1 LRESSEGLPCG
12 LWRLKIKKRMA
23 HPVLTN
29 IEDRIGYVV
38 LNRPEK
44 KHALNAEM
52 VAALKAAFQEMAENP
67 DVKVIVLKSTGN
79 VFCSGADLASL
90 QSMQHNTFEENV
102 ADSQHLRSLFQQL
115 YTLPKIVIS
124 AVQGHAL
131 AGGCGLATV
140 CDFTF
145 AVPQAKFGY
154 TEVKIGFVPA
164 IVMFFLL
171 RKIGESKSRQL
182 LLQGNLIEAKQAKDF
197 GLIYEVV
204 EAGNLE
210 EAVKDFALQLIDTN
224 SGQAMGL
231 TKQMLA
237 QVPEMGMRQALD
249 YAAEMNAKA
258 RASADC
264 KKGIAAFLNKEK
276 INW

>member
-1 LRESSEGLPCG
+1 
-12 LWRLKIKKRMA
+12 MA

-237 QVPEMGMRQALD
+237 QVPEMGMQEALD